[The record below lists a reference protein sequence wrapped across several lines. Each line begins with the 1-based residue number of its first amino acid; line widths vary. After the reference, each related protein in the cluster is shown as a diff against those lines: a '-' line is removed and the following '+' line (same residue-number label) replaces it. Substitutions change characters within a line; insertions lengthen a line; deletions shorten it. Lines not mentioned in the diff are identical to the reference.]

1 MKQEHVLD
9 PLWITKGQGGLDP
22 EYHKYILLAANKKY
36 RKKLDEGDI
45 SSFYEI
51 VFHALNLNNLAVD
64 GSVFK
69 FNMTPVWDNPKLK
82 SIRKSLRKLYQLPE
96 DLVDI
101 LKNAN
106 FLLTNLIVDY
116 LDEILESSDKCKV
129 FFVNQN
135 IHTQRETFIVIN
147 QNKSTSYSIW
157 KLRFD
162 RRFKF
167 GHNLEKVREVELDIN
182 KDNALR
188 DAVDKL
194 KDPQLKNMDANTN
207 VCFAITD
214 DNENEL
220 NIASFVS
227 NSIIFSNGILK
238 RQAFNPRVL
247 DDLFELV
254 KVERVIPFTMK
265 AIG

>member
-9 PLWITKGQGGLDP
+9 PLWITLGQGGLDP

-36 RKKLDEGDI
+36 REKLEKGDI

-69 FNMTPVWDNPKLK
+69 FNMTPVWDNPKLTE
-82 SIRKSLRKLYQLPE
+82 IRKNLRKLYQLPE

-135 IHTQRETFIVIN
+135 IHNQREIFIVIN
-147 QNKSTSYSIW
+147 QNKSTNYSIW

-167 GHNLEKVREVELDIN
+167 GHNIEKIRNVELDID

-188 DAVDKL
+188 DAVNKL
-194 KDPQLKNMDANTN
+194 EDPQLKNMDANTN
-207 VCFAITD
+207 VCFAITE

-220 NIASFVS
+220 NIASFIS

-238 RQAFNPRVL
+238 GHSFNPRVL

-254 KVERVIPFTMK
+254 KVERVMPFTMK
-265 AIG
+265 SLG

>member
-9 PLWITKGQGGLDP
+9 PLWITLGQGGLDP

-36 RKKLDEGDI
+36 REKLEKGDI

-82 SIRKSLRKLYQLPE
+82 SIRKNLRKLYQLPE

-129 FFVNQN
+129 FFVNGG
-135 IHTQRETFIVIN
+135 IHNQREVFIVIN
-147 QNKSTSYSIW
+147 QNKSSKYSIW

-167 GHNLEKVREVELDIN
+167 GHNIEKIRNVELDID
-182 KDNALR
+182 KDNALK

-194 KDPQLKNMDANTN
+194 EDPQLKNMDANTN
-207 VCFAITD
+207 VCFAITE

-220 NIASFVS
+220 NIASFIS
-227 NSIIFSNGILK
+227 NAIIFSNGILK
-238 RQAFNPRVL
+238 GHSFNPRVL
-247 DDLFELV
+247 EDLFELV
-254 KVERVIPFTMK
+254 KVERVMPFTMK
-265 AIG
+265 SLG

>member
-1 MKQEHVLD
+1 MKQEHILD
-9 PLWITKGQGGLDP
+9 PLWITLGQAGLDP

-36 RKKLDEGDI
+36 REKLEKGDM
-45 SSFYEI
+45 SNFYEI

-82 SIRKSLRKLYQLPE
+82 EIRKDLRKLYQLPE

-106 FLLTNLIVDY
+106 FLLTSLIVDY
-116 LDEILESSDKCKV
+116 LGKILDASDKCKV
-129 FFVNQN
+129 FFVNNN
-135 IHTQRETFIVIN
+135 IHNQREIFIVIN
-147 QNKSTSYSIW
+147 RNKSYKYSIW
-157 KLRFD
+157 RLKFD
-162 RRFKF
+162 KRFKF
-167 GHNLEKVREVELDIN
+167 GHNIEKIRDVELNID

-188 DAVDKL
+188 DTVDKL
-194 KDPQLKNMDANTN
+194 EDPKLKSMDVNTN
-207 VCFAITD
+207 VCFAITKG
-214 DNENEL
+214 NENEL
-220 NIASFVS
+220 NISSFIS

-238 RQAFNPRVL
+238 KQSFNPRIL

-254 KVERVIPFTMK
+254 KSERVMPFTMK
-265 AIG
+265 SLG